1 MTEKSYNPKFKII
14 LEFSYWNFHLE
25 HFGVSSVTM
34 FYFDHFE
41 PEAKVSSKRT
51 SAYIYGHKIW
61 KGKKMENI
69 SKGQN
74 DLATDLK

>member
-1 MTEKSYNPKFKII
+1 
-14 LEFSYWNFHLE
+14 
-25 HFGVSSVTM
+25 M
-34 FYFDHFE
+34 FYLDHFE